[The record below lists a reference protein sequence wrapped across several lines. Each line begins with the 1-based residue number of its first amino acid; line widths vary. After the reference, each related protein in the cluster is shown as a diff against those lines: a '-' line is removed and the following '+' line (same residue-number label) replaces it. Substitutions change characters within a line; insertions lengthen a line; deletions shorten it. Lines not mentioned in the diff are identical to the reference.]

1 VESDTHDSP
10 DESSL
15 DRESDGHQFQAAACV
30 APLRTSPDRD
40 DLVQMVT
47 SEVQLKNA
55 TEFIEVTE
63 CEESRSTLMQC

>member
-15 DRESDGHQFQAAACV
+15 DRESDGHQFPAACV

-55 TEFIEVTE
+55 TEVIEVTE